1 MFILTFSLLMVL
13 TPTMAII
20 ENNIKLIPPITG
32 LGIVTITALNLPIK
46 LNNIANIA
54 VILNIEGS

>member
-1 MFILTFSLLMVL
+1 MVL

-32 LGIVTITALNLPIK
+32 LGIVTITAPNLPTK
-46 LNNIANIA
+46 LNNIANTA
-54 VILNIEGS
+54 VILNIDGS